1 MFCVNRFWQDAANVF
16 ETASA
21 IADGS
26 SANLAILVDEHN
38 GLRIV
43 DSAGWTVDA
52 LRREYR
58 ATTAYTVTRSGS
70 GVVVEAQNGI
80 ESCTF
85 KKATPN
91 HLLTNLSGSIPYHL
105 VQPQPALLV

>member
-1 MFCVNRFWQDAANVF
+1 MNRFWQDAAGVF

-21 IADGS
+21 VADGS
-26 SANLAILVDEHN
+26 VSNLAILVDERN

-43 DSAGWTVDA
+43 DAAGWSVDA

-58 ATTAYTVTRSGS
+58 AATAYTVTRSGA
-70 GVVVEAQNGI
+70 GVVVEAQNGT

-85 KKATPN
+85 KKNTPN
-91 HLLTNLSGSIPYHL
+91 RVLTNLGGSIPYHL
-105 VQPQPALLV
+105 VRPELAQIM